1 MDHNLPSLCSFIVFK
16 KVGQHVAEFINYMLN
31 RDETSFSA
39 SDFHIVGFSLGA
51 QVAGKA
57 GAVLNG
63 LGKNLARITGL
74 DPAGLYKKEPIS
86 NIFHLC
92 SLTFIGFNQSIF

>member
-1 MDHNLPSLCSFIVFK
+1 
-16 KVGQHVAEFINYMLN
+16 MLN

-92 SLTFIGFNQSIF
+92 SLINFHRIQSINFLISFFDNLNLKKEILWENLVLNN

>member
-1 MDHNLPSLCSFIVFK
+1 
-16 KVGQHVAEFINYMLN
+16 MLN
-31 RDETSFSA
+31 RDETSFGA

-92 SLTFIGFNQSIF
+92 ITFIAFNQPVFNFLFDNLNLKKEILWENLVLNN